1 MEKEITTNELMEF
14 LQEHMVTKGDIKNMA
29 TKADIESLETKM
41 DAGFRMISEELEEIK
56 ARLTK
61 LEKRTL
67 EDADAAA
74 KDVLEL
80 RQRVEALE
88 KQVRTLQ
95 TAHS

>member
-1 MEKEITTNELMEF
+1 MNELMEF
-14 LQEHMVTKGDIKNMA
+14 LQENMA
-29 TKADIESLETKM
+29 TKADIKDLRDEIDDLRVEMT
-41 DAGFRMISEELEEIK
+41 AGFRMVREELDEIK

-61 LEKRTL
+61 LEKRTI

-80 RQRVEALE
+80 RRRVEALE

>member
-14 LQEHMVTKGDIKNMA
+14 LQENMVTKNDMNYAINNAVEKLQTEM
-29 TKADIESLETKM
+29 T
-41 DAGFRMISEELEEIK
+41 AGFRMVREELDEIK

-80 RQRVEALE
+80 RHRVDSLE
-88 KQVRTLQ
+88 KQVRLLQ
-95 TAHS
+95 SARS

>member
-1 MEKEITTNELMEF
+1 MEKEITMNELMEF
-14 LQEHMVTKGDIKNMA
+14 LQENMA
-29 TKADIESLETKM
+29 TKADIKDLRDEIDDLRVEMT
-41 DAGFRMISEELEEIK
+41 AGFRMVREELDEIK

-61 LEKRTL
+61 LEKRTI

-80 RQRVEALE
+80 RRRVEALE